1 MSEQLQA
8 AAHPDR
14 VEHPAGSPNMDNAV
28 ALLLKQSQQGQL
40 QGTFFGQLQS
50 LAVVPAPEDE
60 VAVNAVLRELCSLVR
75 EPSFQFI
82 DRLCLRCTSPR
93 MH

>member
-8 AAHPDR
+8 AANPGR
-14 VEHPAGSPNMDNAV
+14 LEHPAGSPKMDNDV
-28 ALLLKQSQQGQL
+28 ALLLRQSQQGQL
-40 QGTFFGQLQS
+40 QGTFFGRLHS

-75 EPSFQFI
+75 
-82 DRLCLRCTSPR
+82 
-93 MH
+93 